1 MKYPHIKQHDE
12 KDCGAACLCMISEYH
27 GLKIPIAKARSLI
40 KVDNIG
46 ANVYG
51 LVDGAQ
57 KIGLNGEGLGGSFEE
72 LNDGIISGEV
82 KFPFV
87 ARIINEYGYEH
98 YVVVWKIKKNSYLI
112 SDPGCQRKSTVT
124 LELFKQ
130 CWLGQIVTFEKTE
143 KFHTGNE
150 RKGSFR
156 KFFKYIIKQKK
167 LVTCVCVLSLIMSII
182 NVTGSFVFN
191 YVVKESQHTVITK
204 QIEDERNG
212 QEYEAGVISNKE
224 NSDHL
229 SQDIPSADRNLVA
242 DGKIDSLI
250 SKIMPSLKSVCIT
263 AILLYILKMILDI
276 IRGKAMAKMSKYV
289 EFPLTM
295 EFYDHLID
303 LPAGFYG
310 NRNTGEYM
318 SRFKDT
324 AYIKSAISNA
334 TLTIIL
340 DSMMAVASGLF
351 LCWLSPQLFLITCI
365 TIFVYTIILLAFRK
379 PLSDVNYKMMESD
392 SIVTSYLK
400 ETIDGIE
407 TIKSYNYMIPVKK
420 KVRALYGEQLD
431 HGVRGNVM
439 GTILGSIMTMVS
451 SISMVLLLWT
461 GANLCIKGQLMLS
474 DLLVFY
480 YMMGYFLQP
489 VGNLVNLQPT
499 IQTAMVAAERLNDIL
514 DAEKENNDK
523 RSPHNL
529 KEDIIFDKV
538 VFSYGNRE
546 PVLKE
551 LSLTCKAGTKTAL
564 VGESGSGKTTI
575 AKLLM
580 AFHEVETGEVTIGNI
595 PINDYSPIEL
605 RKHISYISQ
614 TTSLFAD
621 TIMNNIKIGNPNASD
636 EDVVDI
642 CKKCGIDSF
651 AEKLPMG
658 YNTKIEENGKNLS
671 GGQRQRLAIA
681 RALIRKPDI
690 LIMDEA
696 TSNLDTISEKMI
708 RDIIDSLPKDITI
721 LIIAHRLK
729 TVMNCDN
736 ICVVK
741 DGRIVEEGKHDQLL
755 AQNGYY
761 SQIWG

>member
-12 KDCGAACLCMISEYH
+12 KDCGAACLCMISEYY
-27 GLKIPIAKARSLI
+27 GLKISVAKARTLI
-40 KVDNIG
+40 KVDNNG
-46 ANVYG
+46 ANIYG
-51 LVDGAQ
+51 LVDGAKQ
-57 KIGLNGEGLGGSFEE
+57 IGLTGDGLSGTFEE
-72 LNDGIISGEV
+72 LNEGISSGEV
-82 KFPFV
+82 KYPFV
-87 ARIINEYGYEH
+87 ARIINEFGYEH
-98 YVVVWKIKKNSYLI
+98 YVVVWKRKKQSYVI
-112 SDPGCQRKSTVT
+112 GDPGHPRKKAISIDA
-124 LELFKQ
+124 FASS
-130 CWLGQIVTFEKTE
+130 WLGQIITFEKNNT
-143 KFHTGNE
+143 FHVGNE
-150 RKGSFR
+150 KKGSFS
-156 KFFKYIIKQKK
+156 KFFKYLIKQKK
-167 LVTCVCVLSLIMSII
+167 LVVYVCLLSLIMSII

-191 YVVKESQHTVITK
+191 YVVKESQHTVISK
-204 QIEDERNG
+204 EIEDERNG
-212 QEYEAGVISNKE
+212 QKLGYMVISSADEK
-224 NSDHL
+224 DH
-229 SQDIPSADRNLVA
+229 SFEDIPSANTDQTF
-242 DGKIDSLI
+242 DGKIDSLL
-250 SKIMPSLKSVCIT
+250 SQIMPSLKTVCIT

-276 IRGKAMAKMSKYV
+276 IRGRAMAKMSKYV

-310 NRNTGEYM
+310 TRNTGEYM

-334 TLTIIL
+334 ALTIIL
-340 DSMMAVASGLF
+340 DSMMAIACGLF
-351 LCWLSPQLFLITCI
+351 LCWLSPELFFITCF
-365 TIFVYTIILLAFRK
+365 TIVVYIIILFAFRK
-379 PLSDVNYKMMESD
+379 PLSDINYKLMESD
-392 SIVTSYLK
+392 SNVTSYLK

-407 TIKSYNYMIPVKK
+407 TIKSYNYMFPVKK
-420 KVRALYGEQLD
+420 KVRELYNEQLD
-431 HGVRGNVM
+431 HGVNGNIL
-439 GTILGSIMTMVS
+439 GTILGALMTMVS
-451 SISMVLLLWT
+451 SISMVILLWT

-514 DAEKENNDK
+514 DAEKENNNK
-523 RSPHNL
+523 QSPNDL
-529 KEDIIFDKV
+529 KGDIVFDKV
-538 VFSYGNRE
+538 VYGYGNRE
-546 PVLKE
+546 PVLNE

-580 AFHEVETGEVTIGNI
+580 AFDEVRTGKVTIGKI
-595 PINDYSPIEL
+595 QINDYSPIEL

-621 TIMNNIKIGNPNASD
+621 TIMNNIKIGNPNASN

-708 RDIIDSLPKDITI
+708 RDIIDSLPNDITV

-729 TVMNCDN
+729 TIMNCDN
-736 ICVVK
+736 IYVVK
-741 DGRIVEEGKHDQLL
+741 DGSVVEEGKHDQLL

-761 SQIWG
+761 AQIWG